1 MLEGCQAISL
11 SQPDLNHSNRNR
23 LLRGT
28 RGASGP
34 FLKTKKCPNHFNRIT
49 RLSVST
55 SNKILQYV
63 AGKPQYTWE
72 NGKLYVECKEK
83 KLFCSM
89 SHLYHWQKK
98 QRLFLQKFG
107 EHKQSKLLTLPYC
120 VCCIAAFC
128 RLRLRRFTT
137 HKGGGELLQGG
148 FCRSTW
154 TNILA
159 IEKILHDNIKN
170 IYKILQGNIHKQRQS
185 KIHKEKDIDNWCNRQ
200 I

>member
-1 MLEGCQAISL
+1 
-11 SQPDLNHSNRNR
+11 
-23 LLRGT
+23 
-28 RGASGP
+28 
-34 FLKTKKCPNHFNRIT
+34 
-49 RLSVST
+49 
-55 SNKILQYV
+55 
-63 AGKPQYTWE
+63 
-72 NGKLYVECKEK
+72 
-83 KLFCSM
+83 M

-98 QRLFLQKFG
+98 LRLFLQKFG

-200 I
+200 ISSIQNILRRQSWDQIPWNEKLFWTTMFDHKVARRWE